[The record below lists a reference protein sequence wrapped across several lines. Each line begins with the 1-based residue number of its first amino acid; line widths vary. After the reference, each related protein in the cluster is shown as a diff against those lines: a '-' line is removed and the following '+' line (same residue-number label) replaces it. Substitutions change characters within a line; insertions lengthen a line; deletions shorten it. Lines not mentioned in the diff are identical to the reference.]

1 LFEVRVRRFSSKG
14 LIVHILS
21 VVGARP
27 NFMKIAP
34 IAREAGQRE
43 HLRHTIVHTGQHYD
57 EAMSESFFETLDIPR
72 PDVNL
77 GIGSSSHG
85 VQTGK
90 IMMEIEP
97 IFQELRPDWVI
108 TVGDV
113 NSTAAAS
120 LVAVKLGIRCAHVE
134 AGLRSGDRTMPE
146 EINRLVTDAIS
157 DLLLVTE
164 QAALDN
170 LAREGVPGSKIAFT
184 GNVMID
190 SLAHILPRA
199 EKLAKAAELGL
210 TAGEYILVT
219 MHRPSN
225 VDDPVKLEEM
235 TDTLVEISQRCP
247 IFFPVHPRTRNGLE
261 AAGLWSRMDS
271 APNVMTTGP
280 LDYLSFISLVTSAR
294 ALLTDSG
301 GIQEET
307 TYLGLPCLTM
317 RPNTER
323 PSTIDLGT
331 NELVEPSRGPILEAV
346 GRLLDGKWKRGTV
359 PPLWDGQ
366 AAVRVLDALENHA
379 GR

>member
-1 LFEVRVRRFSSKG
+1 M
-14 LIVHILS
+14 HILS
-21 VVGARP
+21 IVGARP

-34 IAREAGQRE
+34 IAWEAGRRK
-43 HLRHTIVHTGQHYD
+43 HLRHTIIHTGQHYD
-57 EAMSESFFETLDIPR
+57 EAMSHSFFETLDIPR

-77 GIGSSSHG
+77 GIGSFSHG

-90 IMMEIEP
+90 IMMGVEP
-97 IFQELRPDWVI
+97 VFQELKPDWVI

-134 AGLRSGDRTMPE
+134 AGLRSFDRTMPE
-146 EINRLVTDAIS
+146 EINRLVTDAIC

-170 LAREGVPGSKIAFT
+170 LKHEGIPDSKVVFT

-190 SLAHILPRA
+190 SLVHNLPRA
-199 EKLAKAAELGL
+199 RELAKAKELGL
-210 TAGEYILVT
+210 QEGDYILVT

-225 VDDPVKLEEM
+225 VDDPAKLEEM
-235 TDTLVEISQRCP
+235 TDTLVEISRRCP
-247 IFFPVHPRTRNGLE
+247 VFFPVHPRTRNNLE
-261 AAGLWSRMDS
+261 AAGLWARLEE
-271 APNVMTTGP
+271 APGMMTTGP
-280 LDYLSFISLVTSAR
+280 LDYLSFISLVTSAK

-331 NELVEPSRGPILEAV
+331 NELVEPAREPILEAID
-346 GRLLDGKWKRGTV
+346 RLLDGKW
-359 PPLWDGQ
+359 
-366 AAVRVLDALENHA
+366 
-379 GR
+379 

>member
-1 LFEVRVRRFSSKG
+1 MATTARSRAWRESKVP
-14 LIVHILS
+14 LAI
-21 VVGARP
+21 
-27 NFMKIAP
+27 
-34 IAREAGQRE
+34 
-43 HLRHTIVHTGQHYD
+43 
-57 EAMSESFFETLDIPR
+57 ETLDIPR
-72 PDVNL
+72 PDINL

-90 IMMEIEP
+90 IMMGLEP
-97 IFQELRPDWVI
+97 VFQDLKPDWVV

-120 LVAVKLGIRCAHVE
+120 LVAVKLGLRCAHVE
-134 AGLRSGDRTMPE
+134 AGLRSFDRTMPE
-146 EINRLVTDAIS
+146 EINRLVTDAIC

-170 LAREGVPGSKIAFT
+170 LKHEGIADKKVVFT

-190 SLAHILPRA
+190 SLVRNLPRA
-199 EKLAKAAELGL
+199 RELAVAEKMGL
-210 TAGEYILVT
+210 KEGEYILVT

-225 VDDPVKLEEM
+225 VDDPAKLEEM
-235 TDTLVEISQRCP
+235 TDTLVEISRRCP
-247 IFFPVHPRTRNGLE
+247 VFFPVHPRTQNNLE
-261 AAGLWSRMDS
+261 ATGLWSRLEN
-271 APNVMTTGP
+271 APNMMTAGP
-280 LDYLSFISLVTSAR
+280 LDYLSFVSLVTTAK

-323 PSTIDLGT
+323 PSTIELGT
-331 NELVEPSRGPILEAV
+331 NELVEPAKGPILEAID
-346 GRLLDGKWKRGTV
+346 RLLSGKWKTGQV

-366 AAVRVLDALENHA
+366 AAVRVLDALESFS
-379 GR
+379 G